1 MFSAN
6 DRIQYLEK
14 EMIIFREEALKLYDK
29 IDEKTQ
35 ENDFLKA
42 KIKEMEKQQ
51 QMLDMSEKGRM
62 RTMKVDQMH
71 KASLQQKVM
80 ELEYELS
87 TKEQE
92 IAKLNKKIDDL
103 KE

>member
-42 KIKEMEKQQ
+42 KIKEMEK
-51 QMLDMSEKGRM
+51 
-62 RTMKVDQMH
+62 
-71 KASLQQKVM
+71 
-80 ELEYELS
+80 
-87 TKEQE
+87 
-92 IAKLNKKIDDL
+92 
-103 KE
+103 